1 MSLKEKRI
9 VVLGGTS
16 GIGLAVAT
24 AAAREG
30 AKLVIGSSRKH
41 RVNEALSKL
50 PSGSQGH
57 VIDLTD
63 GTAIEQFFAELGA
76 YDHLVYTAGEPLLL
90 RSLAEIDLVEA
101 RRFFDTR
108 YWGAYTAAKFGSAG
122 IRAGGSIVFTSGTAS
137 QRPGPGWSVVASSLS
152 AMEGLTRA
160 LAVELAPIRVN
171 IVTPGVV
178 KTDLWRG
185 MNESERDQF
194 YSGAARS
201 LPVRHVGDVDEV
213 ARAYLYLMSQ
223 TYATGQAMITD
234 GGGLLV

>member
-1 MSLKEKRI
+1 MKDKRI
-9 VVLGGTS
+9 VILGGTS
-16 GIGLAVAT
+16 GIGFAVAT

-30 AKLVIGSSRKH
+30 ATLVIGSSRKQ
-41 RVNEALSKL
+41 RVDEAISKL
-50 PSGSQGH
+50 PNDSKGY

-63 GTAIEQFFAELGA
+63 AAAIERFFSELGT

-90 RSLAEIDLVEA
+90 HNLAAIDLTEA

-108 YWGAYTAAKFGSAG
+108 YWGAYAAAKFGSAG
-122 IRAGGSIVFTSGTAS
+122 IRPGGSIVFTSGTAS
-137 QRPGPGWSVVASSLS
+137 HRPGPGWSVVASSLS

-178 KTDLWRG
+178 KTALWKG
-185 MNESERDQF
+185 MNDPERDQL
-194 YSGAARS
+194 YKATAES
-201 LPVRHVGDVDEV
+201 LPVRHVGEAHEI

-223 TYATGQAMITD
+223 TYVTGQSIVTD
-234 GGGLLV
+234 GGGSLV